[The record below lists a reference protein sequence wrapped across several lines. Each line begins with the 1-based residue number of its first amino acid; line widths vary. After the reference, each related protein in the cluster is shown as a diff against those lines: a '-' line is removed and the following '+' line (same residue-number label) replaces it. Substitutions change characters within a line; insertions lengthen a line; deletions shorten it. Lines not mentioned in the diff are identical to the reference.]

1 MGGHMPATTG
11 GYVGLP
17 GVRTW
22 YESEGAGDP
31 LLLLHGGFCTNETW
45 QAQRS
50 AFAERFHVYLPE
62 RRGHGRT
69 PDVDGPLSYQDMAD
83 DTIAFVETAVG
94 APAHLVGW
102 SDGGIVALLVALAR
116 PDLVRKVVA
125 AGANFLPGPQS
136 AAAPQIFDHMT
147 PDAPGMA
154 AFREMYAAVSPDG
167 AGHWPVVAE
176 KILDMIRTQPDL
188 STGDL
193 GRIRAPTLVLV
204 GDDDLPALEH
214 TVALYRAVP
223 DAELAV
229 VPGTSHA
236 LFVEKPDL
244 VNRIVL
250 DFLGNDPIPTMLP
263 LRRAHPTAAGGG
275 PR

>member
-1 MGGHMPATTG
+1 MSGTTG
-11 GYVGLP
+11 GYVELP
-17 GVRTW
+17 GARTW

-50 AFAERFHVYLPE
+50 AFAERFHVFLPE

-83 DTIAFVETAVG
+83 DTIAFVETVVG

-136 AAAPQIFDHMT
+136 VAAPEIFDHMT
-147 PDAPGMA
+147 PDDPGMA
-154 AFREMYAAVSPDG
+154 VFREMYAAVSPDG
-167 AGHWPVVAE
+167 ADHWPVVAE
-176 KILDMIRTQPDL
+176 KILDMIRTQPAL
-188 STGDL
+188 STDDL
-193 GRIRAPTLVLV
+193 GRIRVPTLVLA

-236 LFVEKPDL
+236 LFMEKPDQ
-244 VNRIVL
+244 VNRLVL
-250 DFLGNDPIPTMLP
+250 DFLANDPVPTMLP
-263 LRRAHPTAAGGG
+263 LRRAHATAAGGG
-275 PR
+275 SH